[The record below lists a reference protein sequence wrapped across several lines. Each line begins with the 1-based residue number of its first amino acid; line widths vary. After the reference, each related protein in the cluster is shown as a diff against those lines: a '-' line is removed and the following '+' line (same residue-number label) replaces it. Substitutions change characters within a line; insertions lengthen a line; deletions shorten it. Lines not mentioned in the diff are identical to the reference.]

1 MRKTLHIFL
10 FVLAVAV
17 SCQGP
22 RVIPRGKMAD
32 IYYDMFMADQQI
44 REDQVLRNQADT
56 MLVYE
61 AVFNRYGYDTDDYM
75 LSVRHYLKD
84 PERFSKLMQA
94 VADRLQANADA
105 LGQVVGQ
112 LDWVQKYMGMKRPSM
127 DSLLTAFGD
136 EGRYRGLAIVQ
147 RDSSRYG
154 GWFRL
159 VPVRED
165 TLMVPVDTLSTSADP
180 IVVSPDAPVQKEA
193 VKDTV
198 KPAEHMGKP
207 GRKPLPRKL
216 PVRDVPVD
224 YKAE

>member
-1 MRKTLHIFL
+1 MRKTLHIL
-10 FVLAVAV
+10 LLVLAVTV

-61 AVFNRYGYDTDDYM
+61 AVFNRYGYDTDDY
-75 LSVRHYLKD
+75 LHSVRHYLKD
-84 PERFSKLMQA
+84 PERFSKLMQT
-94 VADRLQANADA
+94 VGDRLQADADA
-105 LGQVVGQ
+105 LGQVVEQ
-112 LDWVQKYMGMKRPSM
+112 LDWVQKYMGIKRPSM
-127 DSLLTAFGD
+127 DSLLTVFGD
-136 EGRYRGLAIVQ
+136 DGRYRGLAVVK

-165 TLMVPVDTLSTSADP
+165 TLMIPADTLEAGKDS
-180 IVVSPDAPVQKEA
+180 IVVSLDAPAQEEA

-198 KPAEHMGKP
+198 KPAERVEKP
-207 GRKPLPRKL
+207 DRKPRSHKMAVHEL
-216 PVRDVPVD
+216 PVDEI
-224 YKAE
+224 KE